1 MSDSSREEKE
11 KINMIF
17 SKYNQP
23 LTDIKAGEEIRIL
36 SRFLVLEI
44 MRRVL
49 ICAFES
55 QF

>member
-23 LTDIKAGEEIRIL
+23 DRYKG
-36 SRFLVLEI
+36 
-44 MRRVL
+44 RRGNKDPFTVFSL
-49 ICAFES
+49 RNNEKGAYTCF
-55 QF
+55 